1 MVEESKAVD
10 HKKRARNIFESV
22 FEEAFLTCGGRGL
35 NLDQCQAA
43 LSSLLQGNVSEELK
57 DELDKFFY

>member
-1 MVEESKAVD
+1 MAEESKAVD

-22 FEEAFLTCGGRGL
+22 FEEAFLSCGGRGL
-35 NLDQCQAA
+35 DLEQCQAA
-43 LSSLLQGNVSEELK
+43 LSSLLQGNVNEELR